1 MATTMGD
8 MQLPSSFDGLVTDGG
23 KSIVYGEPYTTAD
36 GTLVITVAKVRNR
49 GRGSEGEP
57 LVTVAK
63 PLGVFVIKDGDAQ
76 WRPAFNADRASTLGI
91 LTGMLAAALGLL
103 AIIRRPPW
111 PDLTSPGWSPAENP
125 QWWRGRR

>member
-1 MATTMGD
+1 MGD

-49 GRGSEGEP
+49 GRGPEGEP
-57 LVTVAK
+57 LETVAR
-63 PLGVFVIKDGDAQ
+63 PLGVFVVKDGDAQ

-103 AIIRRPPW
+103 AIVRRPPW
-111 PDLTSPGWSPAENP
+111 PDLTLPGWSPAENP

>member
-1 MATTMGD
+1 MGD

-49 GRGSEGEP
+49 GRGPEGEP
-57 LVTVAK
+57 LETIAR
-63 PLGVFVIKDGDAQ
+63 PLGVFVVKDGDAQ

-103 AIIRRPPW
+103 AIVRRPPW
-111 PDLTSPGWSPAENP
+111 PDLTLPGWSPAENP
-125 QWWRGRR
+125 QWWRDRR

>member
-1 MATTMGD
+1 MGD

-57 LVTVAK
+57 LETVAK

-111 PDLTSPGWSPAENP
+111 PDLTSPGW
-125 QWWRGRR
+125 